1 MFRSCITCWKAIPVT
16 YISLQYAS
24 LPKTPLQPHPSH
36 DGMHPWGPLHPHPP
50 TLVWCTPCSNS
61 PLQPH
66 PSHDGMHPLTLS
78 TPFAEDSFHTFII
91 SPNIICNLCV
101 SGWEFFGVDNT
112 STLLDISPSCCSC
125 NGKPF
130 PCCFLLPSCWR
141 WPWIGTKTPAAVV
154 LWEVAGLSC
163 LNATQGKNPAD
174 TVCRGPTGCPCS
186 LWCHR
191 SASHHS
197 RDAEHLPSS
206 HMPPARTTETSVR
219 NYKIMSLC

>member
-1 MFRSCITCWKAIPVT
+1 MFRSCITYWKAIPVT
-16 YISLQYAS
+16 YISLQYAP

-36 DGMHPWGPLHPHPP
+36 DGMHPLLKSYFIHTPHWRLIPYIILSLAP
-50 TLVWCTPCSNS
+50 TS
-61 PLQPH
+61 
-66 PSHDGMHPLTLS
+66 
-78 TPFAEDSFHTFII
+78 FAI
-91 SPNIICNLCV
+91 SLCLGGSSLEWTV
-101 SGWEFFGVDNT
+101 VIFNT
-112 STLLDISPSCCSC
+112 STLFNISPSCCSC
-125 NGKPF
+125 NGKPPF

-163 LNATQGKNPAD
+163 LYATQGKNPAD
-174 TVCRGPTGCPCS
+174 TVCRGLTGCPCS

-219 NYKIMSLC
+219 NYKTMSLC